1 MALGKEAAA
10 ELSQAVAE
18 GRFRLTPEAARE
30 VAGHYEWFAGE
41 MAERQREVQELQRLD
56 GFGGFESAKR
66 LQQGFENKAVQ
77 GFEAYKAAE
86 ESAYRMAEAIYKSAG
101 LIDAAEA
108 SNTAAIKAAN
118 RRTSDAK
125 A

>member
-41 MAERQREVQELQRLD
+41 MAERQNELRDLQRLD
-56 GFGGFESAKR
+56 GFGGFESAKH
-66 LQQGFENKAVQ
+66 LQHGFEDKARQ
-77 GFEAYKAAE
+77 GYEAYKTAE
-86 ESAYRMAEAIYKSAG
+86 ESAHRMAAAIYKSAG
-101 LIDAAEA
+101 LIDAADA
-108 SNTAAIKAAN
+108 ANAAAIKAAN
-118 RRTSDAK
+118 RSVGD
-125 A
+125 